1 MGGLHESLL
10 VVFRLGFTYLVCG
23 VVWLTLMA
31 GLYQFVRDKLRQAYR
46 ARQRSHRL
54 VQSRQVS

>member
-1 MGGLHESLL
+1 MGNLHDSLL
-10 VVFRLGFTYLVCG
+10 TVFQLGLTYVVCA

-31 GLYQFVRDKLRQAYR
+31 GLYQVVRDKLRQVHL

-54 VQSRQVS
+54 VQSRQIS